1 MSINVCMCLYVW
13 FAVGSAMLWAVKS
26 YRGLH
31 KLSKSVESC
40 VSSSI
45 PNFHLVLWSC
55 HSMMELPLSPETAN
69 MWHWDTWLL
78 TVSFFSLI
86 PWGPL
91 KLWTNQ
97 TFHYPSCLLEALFHS
112 GTELIQKDLAR
123 DMGSWLLKLVYTSK
137 LKKVLCG
144 LEKLHYWYRHS
155 LMTYFWAMR
164 ISIFLCK

>member
-1 MSINVCMCLYVW
+1 MGCEILQRPTQ
-13 FAVGSAMLWAVKS
+13 AVEVSRVLCFKFNTEFPPGSLI
-26 YRGLH
+26 
-31 KLSKSVESC
+31 LS
-40 VSSSI
+40 
-45 PNFHLVLWSC
+45 FHDGTASA
-55 HSMMELPLSPETAN
+55 PEPVN

-97 TFHYPSCLLEALFHS
+97 TFHYPSCLLEALFNS

-123 DMGSWLLKLVYTSK
+123 DMGSWPLKLVYMSK